1 MGQTYNVHFTKTQ
14 NAPQVSTLGDGEF
27 AIGENPQ
34 KPRIWHKDTGGN
46 IVEYIPLSEINRKL
60 EELPFARY
68 YTGTLTPS
76 DYFGEDGSIYLQT
89 ND

>member
-1 MGQTYNVHFTKTQ
+1 MAKTYNVHFTKTQ
-14 NAPQVSTLGDGEF
+14 NAPQPSLLADGEF
-27 AIGENPQ
+27 SIGMNAA
-34 KPRIWHKDTGGN
+34 KPRIWHKDTGN
-46 IVEYIPLSEINRKL
+46 SIIEYIPLSEIDRKL
-60 EELPFARY
+60 SELPFARY